1 MLSFLA
7 GCELTDAS
15 YTLHME
21 AMAALLVCMS
31 TQMFCELSSAAPQP
45 LAAAVL
51 RSEAGIARRVVA
63 RLLQHYMRRPA
74 PPKEAEG
81 VDVPVVGGAVSDRV
95 PALRGR
101 RQVADACTHKDQTRH
116 IARHGSRAAYIA
128 RLVPT
133 TWEQCSQRWI
143 LFCIAGMQKGRN

>member
-74 PPKEAEG
+74 PPKDYAAPGATAPERARFRGVKRLEDRDSYRESFPKEEG
-81 VDVPVVGGAVSDRV
+81 GILSQAGFPQFGARKRF
-95 PALRGR
+95 PFFR
-101 RQVADACTHKDQTRH
+101 
-116 IARHGSRAAYIA
+116 
-128 RLVPT
+128 
-133 TWEQCSQRWI
+133 
-143 LFCIAGMQKGRN
+143 